1 MTGLFD
7 NSVLSGCETE
17 NSTADDENMTRT
29 TNDATKV
36 SPDDRQTYIR
46 FSEMTEC
53 IEEDPIELRNSTSIN
68 DSVVVF
74 NIIENEKRRLL
85 R

>member
-29 TNDATKV
+29 TNDKV

-74 NIIENEKRRLL
+74 NIIENEKKRLL